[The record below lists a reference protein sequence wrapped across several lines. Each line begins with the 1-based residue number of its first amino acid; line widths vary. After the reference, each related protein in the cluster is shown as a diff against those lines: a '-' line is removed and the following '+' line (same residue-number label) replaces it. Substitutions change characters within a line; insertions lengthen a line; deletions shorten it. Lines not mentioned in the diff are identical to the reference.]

1 MAGRSKGTPKT
12 GGRQKG
18 TPNKATA
25 GIRKAAQAHGLAALK
40 KLVALTKS
48 KNETVVLAACNA
60 ILDRAYGRPAQVM
73 PEPDGENVLF
83 SFIMNLAPK
92 K

>member
-1 MAGRSKGTPKT
+1 MAAQRGHVKA
-12 GGRQKG
+12 GGRKKG

-25 GIRKAAQAHGLAALK
+25 EIRAAAGKHSAKALK
-40 KLVALTKS
+40 KIVELVKDDNPSVA
-48 KNETVVLAACNA
+48 LAACNA
-60 ILDRAYGRPAQVM
+60 ILDRAHGRPAQTM
-73 PEPDGENVLF
+73 PDSGEENVLF